1 MSTTNSTQF
10 QINAFW
16 ASLGTS
22 IGFSA
27 LLALLF
33 CFVRPRHTLVYA
45 PKTKHSDEQHAPP
58 PMGKGLF
65 SWIGPVTKAKENVL
79 VDKIGLDAVIFL
91 RFARMLR
98 NIFVALG
105 LIGLLVMI
113 PVNVTMRNK
122 GISGGVDAFAI
133 MTPLYVFGNGLWSQV
148 VCAWAFDIIVCY
160 FLWHNYQRV
169 RSLRRDYFESRE
181 YQLSLHA
188 RTLIVRDLPSTMR
201 SDEGI
206 LRVTDEVNPTG
217 VLPRTTVGRNVRV
230 LPDLIE
236 EHEEHVKELESV
248 LAKYLKDPDK
258 LPAAR
263 PMMKPPKKYQGDRV
277 GGKVDAIQ
285 FLTDRIR
292 ELEQEIREIRD
303 RVDKRDTMPYGFAS
317 WDQIEQAHTVAFA
330 ARKKKPQGATVRL
343 APRPNELI
351 WGNLHLT
358 PKKRKAKK
366 FVNALWVTVLTLLW
380 MPLNAA
386 IAIFLSNLSNL
397 GSVWPGFQR
406 QLEAHSTGWSII
418 QGIASP
424 AITSLVYLVL
434 PIIFRRLQI
443 RAGDITKTS
452 RERHVLRNLYLFFTL
467 NNLVVFSLFSAVW
480 QYVTAVIAANKSS
493 GNAWD
498 AIKDGKFFLTVTTA
512 LCQISPFWI
521 TWLLQRNLGAAIDL
535 AQLWTLVYVWF
546 SRSFMAPTPR
556 QNIAWTA
563 PPPFDYASYYNYF
576 LFYSTVALCFSTL
589 QPIVLIVT
597 ALYFTLDCVMK
608 KYLLMYVFITK
619 TESGGQ
625 FWRTLFNRMVFALAL
640 SNVLIGV
647 VVKARGTWT
656 MAFVMLPLLFGLVG
670 FKWYC
675 VKTFDLDIKYY
686 VRTGMMDRERL
697 AADTKR
703 HGLAPLATKFGDPA
717 LYKPLITPMVH
728 AKARH
733 VLEQVYR
740 GRLDS
745 EGGRPTSMAFSDV
758 AMEPMTQNGKPKQ
771 NAPFEI
777 VPEGQQDF
785 SYYKNR
791 SDFRE
796 DGGPED
802 LVSERSRTPK
812 SFLGGAGYS
821 EPPSRES
828 SPGAVGMHRKPYDVS
843 NVHSAFSGSGPGTQN
858 DSMERL
864 GGENSDLGL
873 RHGPYTD
880 PYDDRTN
887 LLRGVG
893 DIRTPNGEFMP
904 MDRWRTGQSGRYG
917 PVGQTPDEEP
927 VGSYDYFRER
937 TKG

>member
-1 MSTTNSTQF
+1 
-10 QINAFW
+10 
-16 ASLGTS
+16 
-22 IGFSA
+22 
-27 LLALLF
+27 
-33 CFVRPRHTLVYA
+33 
-45 PKTKHSDEQHAPP
+45 
-58 PMGKGLF
+58 MGKGIF
-65 SWIGPVTKAKENVL
+65 SWFGPVYKAKESVL

-91 RFARMLR
+91 RFTRMLR
-98 NIFVALG
+98 NMFISLS

-113 PVNVTMRNK
+113 PVNITMRNK
-122 GISGGVDAFAI
+122 SISDGLDAFAI
-133 MTPLYVFGNGLWSQV
+133 MTPLYVFGPGLWSQV

-160 FLWHNYQRV
+160 FLWHNYRRV
-169 RSLRRDYFESRE
+169 RTLRRNYFESQE

-201 SDEGI
+201 TDEGVLKVI
-206 LRVTDEVNPTG
+206 DEVNPTG
-217 VLPRTTVGRNVRV
+217 VLPRTTVGRNVRG

-236 EHEEHVKELESV
+236 EHETHVKDLESV
-248 LAKYLKDPDK
+248 LAKYLKDPDR
-258 LPAAR
+258 LPATR
-263 PMMKPPKKYQGDRV
+263 PTMKAPSKYNGNRV

-285 FLTDRIR
+285 YLTDRIG
-292 ELEQEIREIRD
+292 ELEHEIKGVRERI
-303 RVDKRDTMPYGFAS
+303 DKRDAMPYGFAS
-317 WDQIEQAHTVAFA
+317 WEQIQQAHAVAFA
-330 ARKKKPQGATVRL
+330 ARKKMPEGASIRL
-343 APRPNELI
+343 APRPNDLI
-351 WGNLHLT
+351 WNNLHLT
-358 PKKRKAKK
+358 KKKRKAKRL
-366 FVNALWVTVLTLLW
+366 VNALWVTLLTILW

-406 QLEAHSTGWSII
+406 QLEAHSAAWSIV

-467 NNLVVFSLFSAVW
+467 NNLIVFSLFSAVW
-480 QYVTAVIAANKSS
+480 QYITAVIAANKNT

-498 AIKDGKFFLTVTTA
+498 ALKEGQFFLTVTTA

-535 AQLWTLVYVWF
+535 AQLWTLTYVWF
-546 SRSFMAPTPR
+546 ARTFMAPTPR
-556 QNIAWTA
+556 QNIEWTM

-597 ALYFTLDCVMK
+597 ALYFSVDAVMK

-625 FWRTLFNRMVFALAL
+625 FWRTLFNRLIFALAL
-640 SNVLIGV
+640 SNIVIGV
-647 VVKARGTWT
+647 VVKARGSWE
-656 MAFVMLPLLFGLVG
+656 MVYAMVPLLFGLIG

-675 VKTFDLDIKYY
+675 SKTFDLDIKYY
-686 VRTGMMDRERL
+686 VRTGMMDQERL
-697 AADTKR
+697 SADTKR
-703 HGLAPLATKFGDPA
+703 HGLVPLATKFGHPA
-717 LYKPLITPMVH
+717 LWKPLMTPMVH
-728 AKARH
+728 AKARN
-733 VLEQVYR
+733 VLGQVYH

-758 AMEPMTQNGKPKQ
+758 ALEPMNQNGKPKQ
-771 NAPFEI
+771 DAPFEL

-785 SYYKNR
+785 SYYKDR

-796 DGGPED
+796 DGGGIYGRPED
-802 LVSERSRTPK
+802 LISERSRTPK
-812 SFLGGAGYS
+812 SFLGGPGYNDS
-821 EPPSRES
+821 TSRES
-828 SPGAVGMHRKPYDVS
+828 SPGPAGVYRKPHDFS
-843 NVHSAFSGSGPGTQN
+843 NVHPAFRGYGPGTPN
-858 DSMERL
+858 SSMDPL
-864 GGENSDLGL
+864 GAGDSDLGL

-887 LLRGVG
+887 LLRAPGG
-893 DIRTPNGEFMP
+893 TTTPNRELIS
-904 MDRWRTGQSGRYG
+904 MDRWRTGQSGASGYG

-927 VGSYDYFRER
+927 VSSYDYFRGR
-937 TKG
+937 K

>member
-1 MSTTNSTQF
+1 
-10 QINAFW
+10 
-16 ASLGTS
+16 
-22 IGFSA
+22 
-27 LLALLF
+27 
-33 CFVRPRHTLVYA
+33 
-45 PKTKHSDEQHAPP
+45 
-58 PMGKGLF
+58 
-65 SWIGPVTKAKENVL
+65 
-79 VDKIGLDAVIFL
+79 
-91 RFARMLR
+91 
-98 NIFVALG
+98 
-105 LIGLLVMI
+105 
-113 PVNVTMRNK
+113 
-122 GISGGVDAFAI
+122 
-133 MTPLYVFGNGLWSQV
+133 
-148 VCAWAFDIIVCY
+148 
-160 FLWHNYQRV
+160 
-169 RSLRRDYFESRE
+169 
-181 YQLSLHA
+181 
-188 RTLIVRDLPSTMR
+188 
-201 SDEGI
+201 
-206 LRVTDEVNPTG
+206 
-217 VLPRTTVGRNVRV
+217 
-230 LPDLIE
+230 
-236 EHEEHVKELESV
+236 
-248 LAKYLKDPDK
+248 
-258 LPAAR
+258 
-263 PMMKPPKKYQGDRV
+263 
-277 GGKVDAIQ
+277 
-285 FLTDRIR
+285 
-292 ELEQEIREIRD
+292 
-303 RVDKRDTMPYGFAS
+303 
-317 WDQIEQAHTVAFA
+317 
-330 ARKKKPQGATVRL
+330 
-343 APRPNELI
+343 
-351 WGNLHLT
+351 
-358 PKKRKAKK
+358 
-366 FVNALWVTVLTLLW
+366 

-493 GNAWD
+493 GNTWD
-498 AIKDGKFFLTVTTA
+498 AIKDGHFFLTVTTG

-597 ALYFTLDCVMK
+597 ALYFTVDCVMK

-640 SNVLIGV
+640 SNILIGV

-656 MAFVMLPLLFGLVG
+656 MVFVMLPLLFGLVG

-686 VRTGMMDRERL
+686 VRTGMLDRERL

-703 HGLAPLATKFGDPA
+703 HGLVPLATKFGDPA
-717 LYKPLITPMVH
+717 LYKPLMTPMVH

-733 VLEQVYR
+733 VLAQVYH

-745 EGGRPTSMAFSDV
+745 EGGRPTSMAFSDM
-758 AMEPMTQNGKPKQ
+758 AMQPMTQNGKPKQ

-828 SPGAVGMHRKPYDVS
+828 SPGAVGMYRKPYDVS
-843 NVHSAFSGSGPGTQN
+843 NVHPAFKSSRPGTRD
-858 DSMERL
+858 DSMDKL

-893 DIRTPNGEFMP
+893 DIRTPDGNFMP
-904 MDRWRTGQSGRYG
+904 MDRWRTNQSGGYG

-937 TKG
+937 TK